1 MKPMPEIEFCFVDT
15 NIWPYAFIDEDAAKK
30 NTAQKLIRTSR
41 PVISGQVISEVCV
54 NLIKRVKFP
63 EVQIR
68 ELIETFY
75 AKYEVIELH
84 KELLLYASQLRQ
96 EYALS
101 YWDSQIVAAALL
113 SGVKTLYSEDMQH
126 GQNIGK
132 TLKIVNPFS
141 A

>member
-15 NIWPYAFIDEDAAKK
+15 NIWLYAFIDEDAAKK
-30 NTAQKLIRTSR
+30 DAAQKLIRTSR

-54 NLIKRVKFP
+54 NLIKRAKFP

-75 AKYEVIELH
+75 AKYEVIEPH

-126 GQNIGK
+126 GQIIGK

-141 A
+141 T